1 MACGAN
7 NGALGDGTAFQRDS
21 PVSVTGLTGIIDI
34 SAGAGH
40 SLFLKNDGTVWGC
53 GGNTVGQLG
62 DGTNIQRYS
71 PVEVSGLAN
80 MVTVDAGRGHSL
92 FLGSDGTVWSCGE
105 NSDGQLGNGDITGA
119 NINLPVQIEGLTDV
133 QSIAAS
139 WWYSFILKNDGTVW
153 GFGRNF
159 NGQLGDGTQ
168 TGLNEYSPIL
178 SLYECDKETGIR
190 EEASEL
196 GIALYPNPA
205 SQSIRVEATGNSTPL
220 IVITITNM
228 LGHAVLSLPFG
239 AVGEAINISNLAN
252 GIYTI
257 GVTMHSGETL
267 RQRLVVQH

>member
-1 MACGAN
+1 
-7 NGALGDGTAFQRDS
+7 
-21 PVSVTGLTGIIDI
+21 
-34 SAGAGH
+34 
-40 SLFLKNDGTVWGC
+40 
-53 GGNTVGQLG
+53 
-62 DGTNIQRYS
+62 
-71 PVEVSGLAN
+71 
-80 MVTVDAGRGHSL
+80 
-92 FLGSDGTVWSCGE
+92 LGSDGTVWSCGE